1 MTAMGNDDV
10 QFQGILLLAIAA
22 FVLFVWIMRSLVRV
36 PQGTALL
43 VESFGKYKRTLSPG
57 LNFVPWPVQKAK
69 RDIRNLYTYSQRR
82 QAGGATR
89 KTEGGVMNPTAA
101 AVVELH
107 TNGNVSLAEHMMDPP
122 DIWAIA
128 SDNTRLQPDVLV
140 FFAIVDA
147 AQAVYG
153 VENLGE
159 SMNLLIQSTLR
170 QEIAARNSDSVLSS
184 RTDMSAALSEALEEA
199 TSSWGVKILRVEIQ
213 EILFADEIQLA
224 LTIARQAE
232 LEGRAVKVE
241 AERKGE
247 ALIIKAEAE
256 KRARIL
262 EAEAHKADVLI
273 RAEAER
279 DQKVLE
285 AEGLKQAQILVAQ
298 GELEKELMRARGL
311 EAVGKV
317 YSSCGDGLLAEE
329 AIRAQV
335 DIAKGLGANGATVV
349 VPESIA
355 GLTGALTAL
364 TRAWK
369 SSAN

>member
-1 MTAMGNDDV
+1 MGNDDV

-69 RDIRNLYTYSQRR
+69 RDIRNLYTYSQRK
-82 QAGGATR
+82 QTEGAAR
-89 KTEGGVMNPTAA
+89 KTNIEGDMNPAPA
-101 AVVELH
+101 PVVELQRE
-107 TNGNVSLAEHMMDPP
+107 GNISLAEHMMDPP

-128 SDNTRLQPDVLV
+128 SDNTRLMPDVLV
-140 FFAIVDA
+140 FFAIVDPA
-147 AQAVYG
+147 EAVYG

-170 QEIAARNSDSVLSS
+170 QEIASRDSDSVLQS
-184 RTDMSAALSEALEEA
+184 RTDISAALAEALEGA
-199 TSSWGVKILRVEIQ
+199 TASWGVKVLRVEIQ
-213 EILFADEIQLA
+213 EILFAPEIQIA
-224 LTIARQAE
+224 LTNARREE
-232 LEGRAVKVE
+232 LEGRALKIK
-241 AERKGE
+241 AERLGE
-247 ALIIKAEAE
+247 SQIIDAEAFKRAKILRAEAE
-256 KRARIL
+256 K
-262 EAEAHKADVLI
+262 ADILI

>member
-1 MTAMGNDDV
+1 MGDADI
-10 QFQGILLLAIAA
+10 QIQGILLLAIAA
-22 FVLFVWIMRSLVRV
+22 FVLFVWITRCLVRV

-43 VESFGKYKRTLSPG
+43 VESFGKYKRTLGPG
-57 LNFVPWPVQKAK
+57 LNFVFWPVQKPK

-82 QAGGATR
+82 QTRGAAR
-89 KTEGGVMNPTAA
+89 KTNAQGDMQPDPAP
-101 AVVELH
+101 VVELH
-107 TNGNVSLAEHMMDPP
+107 HNGHISLAEHMMDPP

-128 SDNTRLQPDVLV
+128 SDNTRLMPDVLV

-147 AQAVYG
+147 AEAVYG

-170 QEIAARNSDSVLSS
+170 QEIASRNSDSVLQS
-184 RTDMSAALSEALEEA
+184 RTDIGAALTEALEGA

-213 EILFADEIQLA
+213 EILFAEEIQEA
-224 LTIARQAE
+224 LTIARRAE
-232 LEGRAVKVE
+232 LEGRARKVQAERESEAMIIE
-241 AERKGE
+241 AEAR
-247 ALIIKAEAE
+247 
-256 KRARIL
+256 KRADIL
-262 EAEAHKADVLI
+262 AAEAHKAGVLI

-279 DQKVLE
+279 DQQVLT
-285 AEGLKQAQILVAQ
+285 AEGQKQAQILLAQ
-298 GELEKELMRARGL
+298 GRMEGELMRARGL

-317 YSSCGDGLLAEE
+317 YASCGDGLLTEDAL
-329 AIRAQV
+329 RAQV

-369 SSAN
+369 SSTN